1 MERKLFATMNNSD
14 YKNFSIK
21 IIVHDTY
28 RFEYLSC
35 AIRNSKLKNITAP
48 INERIRASELML
60 IDQNGDK
67 KGIVSIEEA
76 LDTARKASLDLVQ
89 VSSRFKSSCLQLMDY
104 GKHLFSKKN
113 VFSQSLN
120 LKTVL
125 KEIKFR
131 PSTDTGDYNIKLKKI
146 KSFILDK
153 NKTKISVRFR
163 GREILNS
170 NLGLDLL
177 NRIKEDLSEIAQVD
191 QEPSLEG
198 RQLLMVLSPLKQN

>member
-1 MERKLFATMNNSD
+1 MK
-14 YKNFSIK
+14 KNF
-21 IIVHDTY
+21 
-28 RFEYLSC
+28 
-35 AIRNSKLKNITAP
+35 TAP
-48 INERIRASELML
+48 INEKIRASELML

-76 LDTARKASLDLVQ
+76 LDTAKNASLDLVQ
-89 VSSRFKSSCLQLMDY
+89 VSSQDSNPVVCKLMDY
-104 GKHLFSKKN
+104 GKHLFSMKKN
-113 VFSQSLN
+113 VSSSKSKSK
-120 LKTVL
+120 KTVL

-177 NRIKEDLSEIAQVD
+177 NRVKEDLSEIAQVD

>member
-1 MERKLFATMNNSD
+1 
-14 YKNFSIK
+14 
-21 IIVHDTY
+21 
-28 RFEYLSC
+28 
-35 AIRNSKLKNITAP
+35 
-48 INERIRASELML
+48 ML
-60 IDQNGDK
+60 IDQNGEK
-67 KGIVSIEEA
+67 QGIVSIDDA
-76 LDTARKASLDLVQ
+76 LNAARAAKLDLVQ
-89 VSSRFKSSCLQLMDY
+89 VSSSNTNPVVCKLLDY
-104 GKHLFSKKN
+104 GKHIFSKKKN
-113 VFSQSLN
+113 ISSSKSKTK
-120 LKTVL
+120 KTVL

-131 PSTDTGDYNIKLKKI
+131 PSTDIGDYNIKLKKI
-146 KSFILDK
+146 KSFILYK